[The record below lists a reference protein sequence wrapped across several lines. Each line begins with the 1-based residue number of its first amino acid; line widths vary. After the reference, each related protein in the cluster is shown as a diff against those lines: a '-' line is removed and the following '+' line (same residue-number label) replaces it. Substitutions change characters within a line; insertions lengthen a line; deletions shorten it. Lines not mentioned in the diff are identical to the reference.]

1 MFLCKSYLKTLGS
14 RRSRG
19 SIYLSFSP
27 SIPLA
32 FSSRVPQ
39 SNAHKDAGY
48 ITQKIHSIPSERRY
62 DIAGNRETGAFIAPN
77 HF

>member
-19 SIYLSFSP
+19 KHPLVLSFSP
-27 SIPLA
+27 SRFLA
-32 FSSRVPQ
+32 PAFPR

-62 DIAGNRETGAFIAPN
+62 DITGNRATGAFIAPN